1 MSGYR
6 KAASGSSTPPS
17 GGRRGVGR
25 ACRGLLGIG
34 RRRRGVGVPCQGIA
48 RSRAASRM
56 SLGPYPAPSGGGG
69 GEGGRGSYF
78 PLPSPVVG
86 RRASVGTSTTGRERQ
101 RGRVDGWIPTK
112 NQRLTTGRRLLGGII
127 EVGRRQRGRVGAATA
142 ATLSPG
148 PRGVEAGRRGRRR
161 RRRRVVSGVDGDS
174 EVAKGVDGD
183 SEGGGVG
190 SDAGYMVG
198 RRCHPARLLSALTR
212 NRPAANLFCTRDRCT
227 HSSRPFLVG
236 GYMREGSERRPK
248 SRIDGDSFRPLIAL
262 GKGLSERVTA
272 TANAS
277 PPPVVPI
284 QFELP
289 VWLTTHGL

>member
-25 ACRGLLGIG
+25 ACRGLLGVG
-34 RRRRGVGVPCQGIA
+34 RRRRGVGVPCRGRA

-56 SLGPYPAPSGGGG
+56 SLSLYPAPSSGGD
-69 GEGGRGSYF
+69 EGGRGSYS
-78 PLPSPVVG
+78 PLLNPAVG
-86 RRASVGTSTTGRERQ
+86 LRASGGTSTTGRERQ
-101 RGRVDGWIPTK
+101 RGGVDSWNPTK
-112 NQRLTTGRRLLGGII
+112 NRRLTTGRRLLDGTV

-148 PRGVEAGRRGRRR
+148 PRGVGAGQRGRRR
-161 RRRRVVSGVDGDS
+161 RRRRVVSGVDSDS
-174 EVAKGVDGD
+174 EVAKGVGGD

-190 SDAGYMVG
+190 ADAGYMVG
-198 RRCHPARLLSALTR
+198 RRCRLARLLSALTR
-212 NRPAANLFCTRDRCT
+212 NRPVANLFCTRDRCT
-227 HSSRPFLVG
+227 HFSRPFLVG

>member
-1 MSGYR
+1 M
-6 KAASGSSTPPS
+6 
-17 GGRRGVGR
+17 
-25 ACRGLLGIG
+25 
-34 RRRRGVGVPCQGIA
+34 
-48 RSRAASRM
+48 
-56 SLGPYPAPSGGGG
+56 
-69 GEGGRGSYF
+69 
-78 PLPSPVVG
+78 
-86 RRASVGTSTTGRERQ
+86 
-101 RGRVDGWIPTK
+101 
-112 NQRLTTGRRLLGGII
+112 
-127 EVGRRQRGRVGAATA
+127 GAATA

-148 PRGVEAGRRGRRR
+148 PRGVGAGRRGRRR
-161 RRRRVVSGVDGDS
+161 RRRRVVGGVDGDS
-174 EVAKGVDGD
+174 EVAKGGKGADGD

-190 SDAGYMVG
+190 ADAGYMVG
-198 RRCHPARLLSALTR
+198 RRCHLARLLSALTR
-212 NRPAANLFCTRDRCT
+212 NRPAADLFCTRDRCT